1 MRTKAQF
8 DRTPGSIIV
17 KVKPPAAAHVA
28 KTKRAY
34 QDWKPVAS
42 QIIATVQTPEP
53 APVEKQIS
61 TPPKQSLQSLLSEV
75 DAIMQPKGR
84 ANTEPGTRGNHYS
97 EPGKTKTN
105 HYSELMA
112 YWDRK
117 RYEKSAAEMAYRK
130 NRKAVQ

>member
-42 QIIATVQTPEP
+42 QIIATVQTPQ
-53 APVEKQIS
+53 PVS
-61 TPPKQSLQSLLSEV
+61 TPEAPKQTLAELLQEV
-75 DAIMQPKGR
+75 DAIMQ
-84 ANTEPGTRGNHYS
+84 RGL
-97 EPGKTKTN
+97 K
-105 HYSELMA
+105 
-112 YWDRK
+112 
-117 RYEKSAAEMAYRK
+117 
-130 NRKAVQ
+130 